1 MKTQNV
7 GNKSLAITMA
17 FACYPHERNA
27 ILRIMAEQNLKSTF
41 DVVRLLASGHK
52 PAEGDFRAPKK
63 KSQ

>member
-1 MKTQNV
+1 
-7 GNKSLAITMA
+7 MA

-27 ILRIMAEQNLKSTF
+27 ILRIMGEQNLKSTF